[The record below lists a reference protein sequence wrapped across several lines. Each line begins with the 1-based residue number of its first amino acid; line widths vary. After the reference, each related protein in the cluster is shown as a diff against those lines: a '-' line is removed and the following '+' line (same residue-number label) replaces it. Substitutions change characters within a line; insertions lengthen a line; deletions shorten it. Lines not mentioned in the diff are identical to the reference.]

1 MHVPCGSD
9 GKASVYNAGDLD
21 SIPGSGKIPWGRKQQ
36 PTPVLLPRKSH
47 GQRSLVQATAHGVAK
62 SWIGLS
68 DFTFTFSVSRQFCLL
83 YDFVGN
89 ASNIS
94 SFKKMFAIGFW

>member
-1 MHVPCGSD
+1 M
-9 GKASVYNAGDLD
+9 
-21 SIPGSGKIPWGRKQQ
+21 
-36 PTPVLLPRKSH
+36 
-47 GQRSLVQATAHGVAK
+47 QATAHGVAK
-62 SWIGLS
+62 SWTRLS
-68 DFTFTFSVSRQFCLL
+68 DFTFAFSVSRQFCLL